1 VTPYGAGMASPG
13 AFAQIGPLRLY
24 YEDHGEDRGDRVPLV
39 LLHGGGSTI
48 GTNFG
53 ELIPLLAGTRRVI
66 AVEEQGHGHTPAID
80 RPFTFESSADD
91 VAGLLGQLGVTS
103 ADVLAFSNGGN
114 VALALVT
121 RHPAAVRRL
130 VLAST
135 PFRRDGMVDG
145 FWDGLAGGTLQDMP
159 DVYREADLRINA
171 DPAHVE
177 RLFRQDRDR
186 MLAFA
191 DVPDAELAAITAP
204 TLVVAGDRDV
214 IRTEHAVELARLIPG
229 ARLLVL
235 PATHGDYLGEEFAA
249 AGDLELMRLTAP
261 LLLRFLDA

>member
-1 VTPYGAGMASPG
+1 M
-13 AFAQIGPLRLY
+13 AFAQIGKLSLY
-24 YEDHGEDRGDRVPLV
+24 YEDHGENRPDHVPLV

-53 ELIPLLAGTRRVI
+53 ELIPLLAGTRRVV

-80 RPFTFESSADD
+80 RPFTFDDSADD
-91 VAGLLGQLGVTS
+91 VAGLLAHLGVGQ
-103 ADVLAFSNGGN
+103 ADVLGFSNGGN

-121 RHPAAVRRL
+121 RHPSVVRRL
-130 VLAST
+130 VLASA
-135 PFRRDGMVDG
+135 PFRRDGMIDG
-145 FWDGLAGGTLQDMP
+145 FLDALAGGTLQDMP
-159 DVYREADLRINA
+159 AAYREEDLRING
-171 DPAHVE
+171 DPEHVAQ
-177 RLFRQDRDR
+177 LFRQDRDR

-191 DVPDAELAAITAP
+191 DVPDADLAAITAP

-214 IRTEHAVELARLIPG
+214 ITVGHAVELARLIPG

-235 PATHGDYLGEEFAA
+235 PATHGDYLGEVFASG
-249 AGDLELMRLTAP
+249 GDLALMRLTAP